1 MAEEGE
7 NEEGQD
13 EGEKELTRR
22 EARIQE
28 LTRRNTELERLVNMD
43 KRIDAVGAAATQAA
57 NAAAQIAARN
67 NQPAEDP
74 EDKWTPFLKPKMGK
88 IMAEALQ
95 PYQNAIIQLADKNDR
110 LETLHKFPE
119 YSDPEIEQEVETIR
133 QQRAQQT
140 GQYEPRENILHF
152 LKGQKPERFAGKGKT
167 KPAAAEEEAN
177 RQEEA
182 SQVHVESRITST
194 PPNRAVKGKTL
205 DLNTASAADIE
216 KWATES
222 GFGNQPI

>member
-1 MAEEGE
+1 MAEEDGQE
-7 NEEGQD
+7 TQD

-43 KRIDAVGAAATQAA
+43 NRMQETARVTQQTAQAVG
-57 NAAAQIAARN
+57 QIASKL
-67 NQPAEDP
+67 NQPAEDA

-88 IMAEALQ
+88 LLEEALT
-95 PYQNAIIQLADKNDR
+95 PYKNAIIQLADKNDR
-110 LETLHKFPE
+110 LETMHKFPE
-119 YSDPEIEQEVETIR
+119 YGDPEIEQEVETIR

-152 LKGQKPERFAGKGKT
+152 LKGQKPERFAGKGR
-167 KPAAAEEEAN
+167 KPAATEEAPN
-177 RQEEA
+177 RQEEQ
-182 SQVHVESRITST
+182 SQVHVESKITST
-194 PPNRAVKGKTL
+194 PPNRAIKGKTL

-222 GFGNQPI
+222 GFGDQPI